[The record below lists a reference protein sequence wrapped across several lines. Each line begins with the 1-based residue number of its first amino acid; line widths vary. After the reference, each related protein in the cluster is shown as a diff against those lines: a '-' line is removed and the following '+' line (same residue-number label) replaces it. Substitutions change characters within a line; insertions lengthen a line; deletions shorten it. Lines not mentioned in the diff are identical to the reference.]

1 MLLLGTSQKIR
12 LSRRCRGLIRPSS
25 RFLYASGFATQTL
38 AHMLDSLVR
47 VSRRVGTLH
56 KAWSWRC
63 TAQSQ
68 TTSPQSKHRMI
79 QAMRTSCLTK
89 GRIHLVASLHR
100 TASPGVFTEHKSKA
114 SLLTG
119 FLRHDEATKLVH
131 AELIARRLRYEQN
144 RHRRNRSISL
154 HP

>member
-63 TAQSQ
+63 TAQSH
-68 TTSPQSKHRMI
+68 TTTPQSKHRMI
-79 QAMRTSCLTK
+79 QAMRDRCETK
-89 GRIHLVASLHR
+89 GRNHLVASLHH

-119 FLRHDEATKLVH
+119 FLRHDKATRLVH
-131 AELIARRLRYEQN
+131 DELIERPWYEQN